1 MPKENSYRDWRLDR
15 RMRIV
20 ANEREILESKIVDV
34 PYRRVQ
40 LHVRKWPTI
49 ASELLARLRKMVLV
63 KVKIAESVNEF
74 GRCETTD
81 LCDHP
86 REQRVGGNVER
97 HAEEKI
103 GAALVKLA
111 AQERDTEAAP
121 FALAHQD
128 STRSRSNAGCRD
140 SFLSARSP
148 DRFD

>member
-1 MPKENSYRDWRLDR
+1 MPQENSYRDRRLDR

-49 ASELLARLRKMVLV
+49 ASELLARLREMVLV

-81 LCDHP
+81 LCDHS

-97 HAEEKI
+97 HAKKEI
-103 GAALVKLA
+103 GTTLVKLT
-111 AQERDTEAAP
+111 AQ
-121 FALAHQD
+121 FAIVHIKLKKHVAW
-128 STRSRSNAGCRD
+128 G
-140 SFLSARSP
+140 
-148 DRFD
+148 